1 MFRTTAL
8 AASFAALIAGGAAAF
23 DLNDMDAAE
32 KQAFGEAVREYLLT
46 NPGVLMEAIEALEA
60 QEAEMRAV
68 AETAMISEYSDEIF
82 NDDHSY
88 VGGNP
93 DGDVVMVE
101 FIDYRCSYCRR
112 AHPEVARLLEADGNI
127 KKIIKEFPI
136 LGEESVE
143 ASRFAIAVLQVDG
156 PEAYEDINNTL
167 IAHRGAFTRDALERI
182 AKDKDL
188 SARKIMKRMDS
199 EEVTEVIRA
208 NHALAQKLEITGT
221 PGFVFK
227 DRMVRGYLPLPQMM
241 RTVLEVRTS
250 EG

>member
-1 MFRTTAL
+1 MIRTTAL
-8 AASFAALIAGGAAAF
+8 AASFAALVAGGAAAF
-23 DLNDMDAAE
+23 DVGDMDAAE
-32 KQAFGEAVREYLLT
+32 KEAFGEAVREYLLS
-46 NPGVLMEAIEALEA
+46 NPGVLMEAISVLEE
-60 QEAEMRAV
+60 QEAEMRAQ
-68 AETAMISEYSDEIF
+68 AEVGLIAELSDEIF
-82 NDDHSY
+82 NDDHSF

-101 FIDYRCSYCRR
+101 FIDYRCSFCRR
-112 AHPEVARLLEADGNI
+112 AHPEVAQLLEADGNI

-156 PEAYEDINNTL
+156 PEAYEEINNTL

-182 AKDKDL
+182 ARDKDL
-188 SARKIMKRMDS
+188 SVRKIMRRMDS

-208 NHALAQKLEITGT
+208 NHALAQRLEINGT

-241 RTVLEVRTS
+241 STVMEVRTQ
-250 EG
+250 